1 MTAVLRDVRRD
12 HGQLRD
18 LMTPCVSNV
27 VPRGQPVRTLATR
40 VGPQIDDRIHAFDGS
55 GRTMAP
61 GMARLTA
68 GLTPT
73 LHAPTADT
81 LFAREA
87 IR

>member
-1 MTAVLRDVRRD
+1 MMPRVA
-12 HGQLRD
+12 HG
-18 LMTPCVSNV
+18 
-27 VPRGQPVRTLATR
+27 VPRVQAVRTLATR
-40 VGPQIDDRIHAFDGS
+40 LGHQIDDRIHAVEGDG
-55 GRTMAP
+55 RAMVP

-68 GLTPT
+68 CLPPT